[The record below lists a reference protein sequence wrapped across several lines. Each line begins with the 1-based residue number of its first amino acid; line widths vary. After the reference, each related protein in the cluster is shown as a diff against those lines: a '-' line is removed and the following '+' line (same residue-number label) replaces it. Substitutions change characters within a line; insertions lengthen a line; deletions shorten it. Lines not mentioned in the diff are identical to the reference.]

1 MNLIKIIL
9 IAFAIYFIRR
19 MFQLYKFVKIQNQE
33 IQNLK
38 EQFSKQANHSDQNE
52 KTINADY
59 KVID

>member
-1 MNLIKIIL
+1 MNLLKIIL

-38 EQFSKQANHSDQNE
+38 EKFDKQGNSNTQNE
-52 KTINADY
+52 QSIKAEY

>member
-1 MNLIKIIL
+1 MNLLKIIL

-19 MFQLYKFVKIQNQE
+19 MFQLYKFVKVQNQE

-38 EQFSKQANHSDQNE
+38 EQFNKQANSNAQNE
-52 KTINADY
+52 QSINAEY

>member
-1 MNLIKIIL
+1 MNLLKIIL

-38 EQFSKQANHSDQNE
+38 EKFDKQANSNTQNDQS
-52 KTINADY
+52 INAEY

>member
-1 MNLIKIIL
+1 MNLLKIIL

-19 MFQLYKFVKIQNQE
+19 MFQLYQFVKIQNQE

-38 EQFSKQANHSDQNE
+38 EQFNKQASGNTQNE
-52 KTINADY
+52 QSINAEY